1 MFNVGEYVI
10 YGSQGVCRVESIGPL
25 ELSGIS
31 KDKQYYTLSP
41 IYQAESK
48 VYAPVDNNK
57 VVMRHILTK
66 SEVEALIGRICDID
80 TIIVANDRLRET
92 VYKEALHTC
101 NCEDL
106 IKIIKT
112 IYIRKQDRIREGKKS
127 TNSDERYLKLAESAL
142 YGEFALVLDMKRDEV
157 ESYITSSVNNN

>member
-106 IKIIKT
+106 IKVIKT

-127 TNSDERYLKLAESAL
+127 TNSYERYLKLAESAL

>member
-106 IKIIKT
+106 IKVIKT